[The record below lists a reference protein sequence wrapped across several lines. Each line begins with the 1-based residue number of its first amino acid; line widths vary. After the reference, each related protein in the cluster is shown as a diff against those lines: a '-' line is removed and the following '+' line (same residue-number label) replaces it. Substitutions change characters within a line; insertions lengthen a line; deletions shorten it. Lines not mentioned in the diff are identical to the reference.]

1 MNIKFLLSSI
11 LLLTFVL
18 SCKVKE
24 RDYSTVFQE
33 NPSSLAVVDYSHIF
47 SISENYE
54 LANKLVQY
62 EEKTTRKIAVVTVDS
77 ISPYDDIQKYASDLG
92 NYWGVGQKD
101 IDNGLL
107 IVFSKP
113 LRKVAIST
121 GYGTEKVL
129 TDSICKQIIES
140 VMIPNFKNGDY
151 FKGIDNG
158 VDTLIEAWK

>member
-1 MNIKFLLSSI
+1 M
-11 LLLTFVL
+11 
-18 SCKVKE
+18 
-24 RDYSTVFQE
+24 
-33 NPSSLAVVDYSHIF
+33 
-47 SISENYE
+47 
-54 LANKLVQY
+54 
-62 EEKTTRKIAVVTVDS
+62 
-77 ISPYDDIQKYASDLG
+77 G